1 MMKQGTTLSGK
12 QSAFCA
18 FVADGNTQTDSYLK
32 AYNVKKLSRRSA
44 STEGSKLMKM
54 EKIRGRV
61 TEIKEQKLKARE
73 THKEISKDW
82 ILDKLRAEASDD
94 DNNPSVR
101 VRALEILAKTEK
113 LFDDSTNVTVV
124 HRSAE
129 DVEKE
134 LRERLEGLDIS
145 MN

>member
-1 MMKQGTTLSGK
+1 MDHSTTLTAK

-18 FVADGNTQTDSYLK
+18 FVAEGDNQTD
-32 AYNVKKLSRRSA
+32 AYIKSHDVKTQSRRAS

-54 EKIRGRV
+54 EKVRGRV
-61 TEIKEQKLKARE
+61 RELKEQKQKARE

-82 ILDKLRAEASDD
+82 ILDKLRTEASDEE
-94 DNNPSVR
+94 NNASVR
-101 VRALEILAKTEK
+101 VRALEILDKTEK

-129 DVEKE
+129 EVEKE
-134 LRERLEGLDIS
+134 LQARLQDLNIKL
-145 MN
+145 N

>member
-1 MMKQGTTLSGK
+1 
-12 QSAFCA
+12 
-18 FVADGNTQTDSYLK
+18 
-32 AYNVKKLSRRSA
+32 
-44 STEGSKLMKM
+44 MKM

-134 LRERLEGLDIS
+134 LRERLEGLDIN

>member
-1 MMKQGTTLSGK
+1 MDHSTTLTAK

-18 FVADGNTQTDSYLK
+18 FVAEGDNQTD
-32 AYNVKKLSRRSA
+32 AYIKSHDVKTQSRRAS

-54 EKIRGRV
+54 EKVRGRV
-61 TEIKEQKLKARE
+61 RELKEQKLKARE

-94 DNNPSVR
+94 ENNPSVR

-129 DVEKE
+129 EVEKE
-134 LRERLEGLDIS
+134 LQARLQDLNIKL
-145 MN
+145 N

>member
-1 MMKQGTTLSGK
+1 MDHSVTLSQK

-18 FVADGNTQTDSYLK
+18 FVAEGDTQTD
-32 AYNVKKLSRRSA
+32 AYIKSHDVKKQSRKASA
-44 STEGSKLMKM
+44 NEGSKLMRMDKV
-54 EKIRGRV
+54 KNRV
-61 TEIKEQKLKARE
+61 SELKEQRQKARE

-82 ILDKLRAEASDD
+82 ILDKLRTEASDEE
-94 DNNPSVR
+94 NNASVR

-134 LRERLEGLDIS
+134 LRKKLEDLDIP

>member
-1 MMKQGTTLSGK
+1 MKQGTTLSEK
-12 QSAFCA
+12 QNAFCA
-18 FVADGNTQTDSYLK
+18 FVADGNSQTDSYLQ
-32 AYNVKKLSRRSA
+32 AYNVTKYNRRSA

-54 EKIRGRV
+54 EKIKNRV

-82 ILDKLRAEASDD
+82 ILDKLRAEASCDE
-94 DNNPSVR
+94 NNPSVR
-101 VRALEILAKTEK
+101 VRALEILAKTEN

>member
-1 MMKQGTTLSGK
+1 MNKGMSLTQK

-18 FVADGNTQTDSYLK
+18 FVADGENQTDAYIK
-32 AYNVKKLSRRSA
+32 AYDTNEISRRAA
-44 STEGSKLMKM
+44 STEGSRLMQI
-54 EKIRGRV
+54 EKIRCRV
-61 TEIKEQKLKARE
+61 HEIKDQASQARKS
-73 THKEISKDW
+73 HKKISKEW

-94 DNNPSVR
+94 ENNPSVR

-124 HRSAE
+124 HRSVE
-129 DVEKE
+129 DVERE
-134 LRERLEGLDIS
+134 LRAKLEDLNIA

>member
-1 MMKQGTTLSGK
+1 MKQGTTLSEK
-12 QSAFCA
+12 QRAFCA
-18 FVADGNTQTDSYLK
+18 FVADGNSQTDSYLQ

-44 STEGSKLMKM
+44 STEGSKLMSM
-54 EKIRGRV
+54 EKIRSRV
-61 TEIKEQKLKARE
+61 DEIKEQKQKARD

-82 ILDKLRAEASDD
+82 ILDKLRAEASCDE
-94 DNNPSVR
+94 NNPSVR

-124 HRSAE
+124 HRSVE

-134 LRERLEGLDIS
+134 LREKLEDLNIT

>member
-1 MMKQGTTLSGK
+1 MDYSRTLTAK

-18 FVADGNTQTDSYLK
+18 FVAEGDNQTD
-32 AYNVKKLSRRSA
+32 AYIKSHDVKKQSRRAS

-54 EKIRGRV
+54 EKVKNRV
-61 TEIKEQKLKARE
+61 RELKEQKLKARE
-73 THKEISKDW
+73 THREISKDW

-94 DNNPSVR
+94 ENNASVR

-129 DVEKE
+129 EVERE
-134 LRERLEGLDIS
+134 LQARLQDLNIKL
-145 MN
+145 N

>member
-1 MMKQGTTLSGK
+1 MDHSKTLTAK

-18 FVADGNTQTDSYLK
+18 FVAEGDNQTD
-32 AYNVKKLSRRSA
+32 AYIKSHDVKIQSRRAS

-54 EKIRGRV
+54 EKVRGRV
-61 TEIKEQKLKARE
+61 RELKEQKLKARE

-82 ILDKLRAEASDD
+82 ILDKLRTEASDE
-94 DNNPSVR
+94 DNNASVR

-129 DVEKE
+129 EVERE
-134 LRERLEGLDIS
+134 LQARLQDLNIKL
-145 MN
+145 N

>member
-1 MMKQGTTLSGK
+1 MDYSTTLTAK

-18 FVADGNTQTDSYLK
+18 FVAEGDNQTD
-32 AYNVKKLSRRSA
+32 AYIKSHDVKKQSRRAS

-54 EKIRGRV
+54 EKVKNRV
-61 TEIKEQKLKARE
+61 RELKEQKLKARE
-73 THKEISKDW
+73 THREISKDW

-94 DNNPSVR
+94 DNNASVR

-129 DVEKE
+129 EVERE
-134 LRERLEGLDIS
+134 LQARLQDLNIKL
-145 MN
+145 N

>member
-1 MMKQGTTLSGK
+1 MDHSTTLTAK

-18 FVADGNTQTDSYLK
+18 FIAEGDNQTD
-32 AYNVKKLSRRSA
+32 AYIKSHDVKTQSRRAS

-54 EKIRGRV
+54 EKVRGRV
-61 TEIKEQKLKARE
+61 RELKEQKLKARE

-94 DNNPSVR
+94 ENNPSVR

-129 DVEKE
+129 EVERE
-134 LRERLEGLDIS
+134 LQARLQDLNIKL
-145 MN
+145 N

>member
-1 MMKQGTTLSGK
+1 
-12 QSAFCA
+12 
-18 FVADGNTQTDSYLK
+18 
-32 AYNVKKLSRRSA
+32 
-44 STEGSKLMKM
+44 M
-54 EKIRGRV
+54 EKVKNRV
-61 TEIKEQKLKARE
+61 SELKEQKQKARE

-82 ILDKLRAEASDD
+82 ILDKLRTEASDEE
-94 DNNPSVR
+94 NNPSVR

-134 LRERLEGLDIS
+134 LRARLEDLNIKL
-145 MN
+145 N

>member
-1 MMKQGTTLSGK
+1 MKQGTTLSEK
-12 QSAFCA
+12 QSAFCM
-18 FVADGNTQTDSYLK
+18 FVADGNSQTDSYLQ

-44 STEGSKLMKM
+44 STEGSKLMSM

-61 TEIKEQKLKARE
+61 DEIKKQKEKAKD

-82 ILDKLRAEASDD
+82 ILDKLRAEASCDE
-94 DNNPSVR
+94 NNPSVR

-113 LFDDSTNVTVV
+113 LFDDSANVTVV

-134 LRERLEGLDIS
+134 LRKKLEDLNIP

>member
-1 MMKQGTTLSGK
+1 MKQGTSLTQK

-18 FVADGNTQTDSYLK
+18 FVAGGDTQTDAYIK
-32 AYNVKKLSRRSA
+32 AYDTNKISRRTA
-44 STEGSKLMKM
+44 SNEGSILMKI
-54 EKIRGRV
+54 EKIRDRV
-61 TEIKEQKLKARE
+61 AEIKDQAYQARKN
-73 THKEISKDW
+73 HKKISKDW
-82 ILDKLRAEASDD
+82 ILDKLRVEAEDE

-129 DVEKE
+129 EVEKE
-134 LRERLEGLDIS
+134 LQARLQDLNIA

>member
-1 MMKQGTTLSGK
+1 MS
-12 QSAFCA
+12 
-18 FVADGNTQTDSYLK
+18 
-32 AYNVKKLSRRSA
+32 
-44 STEGSKLMKM
+44 M
-54 EKIRGRV
+54 EKIRSRV
-61 TEIKEQKLKARE
+61 DEIKKQKQKARD

-82 ILDKLRAEASDD
+82 ILDKLRAEASCDE
-94 DNNPSVR
+94 NNPSVR

-134 LRERLEGLDIS
+134 LREKLEDLNIP

>member
-1 MMKQGTTLSGK
+1 MKQGTTLSPK

-18 FVADGNTQTDSYLK
+18 YVAEGETQTDAYIK
-32 AYNVKKLSRRSA
+32 ANDVKKLSRRSA
-44 STEGSKLMKM
+44 STEGSKLMKL
-54 EKIRGRV
+54 EKVRGRV
-61 TEIKEQKLKARE
+61 SEIKKQKEKAKE
-73 THKEISKDW
+73 THKRISKDW
-82 ILDKLRAEASDD
+82 ILDKLRAEASCDE
-94 DNNPSVR
+94 NNPSVR

-129 DVEKE
+129 EIEKE
-134 LRERLEGLDIS
+134 LQARLQDLDIL

>member
-1 MMKQGTTLSGK
+1 MDHSVTLSQK

-18 FVADGNTQTDSYLK
+18 CVAEGDTQTD
-32 AYNVKKLSRRSA
+32 AYIKSHDVKKQSRKASA
-44 STEGSKLMKM
+44 NEGSKLMRMDKV
-54 EKIRGRV
+54 KNRV
-61 TEIKEQKLKARE
+61 SELKEQKQKARE

-82 ILDKLRAEASDD
+82 ILDKLRTEASDEE
-94 DNNPSVR
+94 NNASVR

-129 DVEKE
+129 EVERE
-134 LRERLEGLDIS
+134 LQARLQDLNIKL
-145 MN
+145 N